1 MVRRS
6 LARRYL
12 RAAFEVAQQAGVA
25 EDLGAQLQRL
35 QTVVEST
42 PELMRLLQ
50 HPTMAL
56 ERKLQAVT
64 DLLGEEPLPT
74 LHQLLAALVEHNRG
88 EVLQVA
94 GEVYQEVA
102 DEALGLV
109 RARVTTALPLERER
123 AARLREVLAEW
134 LDSDVVL
141 EEHTDA
147 EIIGGVVV
155 EIGDRVLDGSLRGR
169 LRRMTASLTAE

>member
-6 LARRYL
+6 LARRYMK
-12 RAAFEVAQQAGVA
+12 AAFEVARDAGVT
-25 EDLGAQLQRL
+25 EELGAQLRRL
-35 QTVVEST
+35 QAVVENT
-42 PELMRLLQ
+42 PELARLLE

-64 DLLGEEPLPT
+64 DVLGEEPLPT
-74 LHQLLAALVEHNRG
+74 LQELLETMIEHNRG

-94 GEVYQEVA
+94 GEVYREVA
-102 DEALGLV
+102 DEALGIV
-109 RARVTTALPLERER
+109 RAQVTTALPLDRER
-123 AARLREVLAEW
+123 AGRLREALAAW
-134 LDSDVVL
+134 LNTKVVL
-141 EEHTDA
+141 EEEIDA

-169 LRRMTASLTAE
+169 LERMTASLTAE